1 MEFKAKII
9 AWNRYSKE
17 REEEIISDAI
27 LRKNFKNLL
36 YGDLQKME
44 YIKNVESDIQKVKAN
59 IENEKKKLSNLRNKL
74 AQNIKEMDNK
84 KAQQNRLIAQLNRE
98 KSGHVQSI
106 SALPKK
112 RKRE

>member
-1 MEFKAKII
+1 MDRKKLEFKAKII

-44 YIKNVESDIQKVKAN
+44 YIK
-59 IENEKKKLSNLRNKL
+59 
-74 AQNIKEMDNK
+74 M
-84 KAQQNRLIAQLNRE
+84 
-98 KSGHVQSI
+98 
-106 SALPKK
+106 
-112 RKRE
+112 